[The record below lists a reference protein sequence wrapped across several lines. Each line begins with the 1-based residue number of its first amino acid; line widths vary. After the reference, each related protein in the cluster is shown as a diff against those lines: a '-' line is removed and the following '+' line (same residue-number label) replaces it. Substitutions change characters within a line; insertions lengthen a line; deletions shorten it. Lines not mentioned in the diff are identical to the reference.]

1 MSFCVR
7 LTSSLLLP
15 GVQAAAVLQL
25 DSCFL
30 TAVCVPRTE
39 LPDAQKMV
47 RSLPPYGLEFPLPQS
62 SRMAGL
68 AVKAFSDSGKLGL
81 CDLPELLSLPWHKAV
96 PSPSP
101 HL

>member
-1 MSFCVR
+1 
-7 LTSSLLLP
+7 
-15 GVQAAAVLQL
+15 
-25 DSCFL
+25 
-30 TAVCVPRTE
+30 
-39 LPDAQKMV
+39 
-47 RSLPPYGLEFPLPQS
+47 
-62 SRMAGL
+62 MAGL